1 MGGPASVNRVFR
13 FGPFELNLA
22 SGELRKSGITLKLRP
37 QAAKVLVLLAT
48 QPGKMVTRE
57 QLREQIWGSGL
68 FVDFEHGLNLC
79 IQQIRA
85 ALDDDADKPRYVETV
100 PRHGYRFIARVEER
114 VSDPG
119 ASQQIAGT
127 DRGLVGRP
135 QKTASW
141 WRRPWAIGGLAVTA
155 ALIVVALFVGLAWR
169 FEWFRPVLR
178 NGQIRSIAVL
188 PLMNLSGDPEQE
200 YFADGMT
207 EQLTTDLGQISALRV
222 ISRTSAM
229 HYKGTTKKLPEIA
242 RELNADA
249 VVEGAVTRA
258 ANRVRITA
266 QLIEA
271 PTDRHLWAKT
281 YERDLRDVVS
291 LQDDVA
297 QAIAG
302 EIRVKLTPQERIHLA
317 SARPVNPQAHEAY
330 LRGLQELRTQTREGV
345 EKAIPYF
352 QQAIALD
359 SNDALAYAGLADAYH
374 DQSTFF
380 RAPLEVM
387 PKAKAAAARAI
398 ELDDTLAEAHAS
410 LGLVRL
416 EFDWDWPG
424 AEREFRRALELSPN
438 DMRALSGYADY
449 FITLNRT
456 DEAIENL
463 RRAQAVDPFVSSLQI
478 GLPQMLFFARR
489 YLQAIEAARQ
499 LNDDRFLALSY
510 AELGHKQ
517 EAIAAADRAIK
528 TAGSPV
534 VVAQLA
540 SVYAKAG
547 KTEKARAMLDAL
559 EAQVRQRYVCGFHV
573 ACVYSALGD
582 KEKAFAWLEK
592 AYLARSD

>member
-1 MGGPASVNRVFR
+1 MLGPASVNRVFR
-13 FGPFELNLA
+13 FGPFELNVA

-37 QAAKVLVLLAT
+37 QAAKVLALLAT
-48 QPGKMVTRE
+48 RPGKMVTRE

-68 FVDFEHGLNLC
+68 FVDFEHGLNLY

-85 ALDDDADKPRYVETV
+85 ALGDDADKPRYVETV
-100 PRHGYRFIARVEER
+100 PRHGYRFIARVEES
-114 VSDPG
+114 VDSDASAHVG
-119 ASQQIAGT
+119 AT
-127 DRGLVGRP
+127 DQDLVGRP
-135 QKTASW
+135 QETARW
-141 WRRPWAIGGLAVTA
+141 WRQPWAIGGLAVTA

-169 FEWFRPVLR
+169 FEWFRSGLR
-178 NGQIRSIAVL
+178 NSQIRSIAVL
-188 PLMNLSGDPEQE
+188 PLANLSGDPEQG

-207 EQLTTDLGQISALRV
+207 EQLTTILGQISALRV

-242 RELNADA
+242 RELNVDA

-258 ANRVRITA
+258 GNQVRITA

-281 YERDLRDVVS
+281 YERDLRDVLS

-297 QAIAG
+297 QAIAS
-302 EIRVKLTPQERIHLA
+302 EIRVKLTPQERIYLA

-374 DQSTFF
+374 DQSSLFV
-380 RAPLEVM
+380 APLEVL

-398 ELDDTLAEAHAS
+398 ELDETLAEAHAS
-410 LGLVRL
+410 LGYVKLD
-416 EFDWDWPG
+416 FDWDWPG
-424 AEREFRRALELSPN
+424 AEREFHRALELSPN
-438 DMRALSGYADY
+438 DARALSGYAQY
-449 FITLNRT
+449 FLTLGRT
-456 DEAIENL
+456 DEAIESL
-463 RRAQAVDPFVSSLQI
+463 RRAQAVDPLVSELQMSRPF
-478 GLPQMLFFARR
+478 LLFNGRR
-489 YLQAIEAARQ
+489 YEQAIEASRQ
-499 LNDDRFLALSY
+499 VGDDRIPALCY
-510 AELGHKQ
+510 AELGRKQ
-517 EAIAAADRAIK
+517 EAIAAADRALK
-528 TAGSPV
+528 TARVPIHL
-534 VVAQLA
+534 AQLA

-547 KTEKARAMLDAL
+547 KPEKARAMLGGLA
-559 EAQVRQRYVCGFHV
+559 AQARDRYICGFNL